1 MSAKSLPTKLKLPW
15 RRWALLALT
24 TFVTG
29 YTVVLVFFTLFQRSL
44 IYVPTRLT
52 MAEAEH
58 EAVSNG
64 FVSWRNKSG
73 QLIGWELPADSKP
86 VGSILIVHGN
96 AGWALNRA
104 YMAKPIHAAAPLDVY
119 ILEYPG
125 FGAREGSPGEA
136 SLLSAGDE
144 AWECLPKNLPAY
156 VVSES
161 LGTGV
166 AAHLAQKN
174 PAGVTGLALFVPY
187 DRLASV
193 AENHVPFLPAYFLLW
208 DRYDPVDWLKEYR
221 GPIVVIVA
229 GSDEIIPSALGR
241 HLYDEYASPKM
252 LQVMPGARHS
262 ETTDESPEWWKD
274 VLVFWQQHPA
284 GSKPGARQMAAV
296 TPE

>member
-1 MSAKSLPTKLKLPW
+1 VSKPSSPTKLKLPW
-15 RRWALLALT
+15 RRWVLLAVT
-24 TFVTG
+24 TFVIG

-52 MAEAEH
+52 MAAAEH
-58 EAVSNG
+58 EAADNG
-64 FVSWRNKSG
+64 FVPWRNKSG
-73 QLIGWELPADSKP
+73 QLIGWELPATSNP

-104 YMAKPIHAAAPLDVY
+104 YMAKHIHDAATLNVY

-125 FGAREGSPGEA
+125 FGARDGSPNEA

-144 AWECLPKNLPAY
+144 ALEALPKNMPAY

-174 PAGVTGLALFVPY
+174 PAGVAGLALFVPY

-193 AENHVPFLPAYFLLW
+193 AENHIPFLPAYFLLL
-208 DRYDPVDWLKEYR
+208 DRFDPLDWLKDYR
-221 GPIVVIVA
+221 GPVVVIVA
-229 GSDEIIPSALGR
+229 GEDEIIPSALGR
-241 HLYDEYASPKM
+241 HLYDEYTGPKM

-262 ETTDESPEWWKD
+262 ETTDEPANWWKD
-274 VLVFWQQHPA
+274 VLDFWQQHPV
-284 GSKPGARQMAAV
+284 GLKPEVKQTAAV
-296 TPE
+296 TPG